1 MNKQMYKLVFN
12 RVRNQIMAVAETA
25 VSHGKDPRHGGGTA
39 CGRVHCFGLPLFS
52 FSLMLA
58 LGLATILPAAADG
71 IVADPAAPAGQQPAI
86 SHTSNGLPQ
95 VNIQTPTAGGVS
107 VNQYRQFDI
116 GERGA
121 ILNNSRGA
129 SRTQLGGW
137 VAGNPMLMGGEA
149 RIIVNQVNSNNP
161 SLLNG
166 YIEVAG
172 RRAEVV
178 VANPA
183 GIQVNGGG
191 FINASGVTLTTGRP
205 LISPE
210 GYLNGFQVRSGSIQV
225 AGNGLDT
232 ATADY
237 TRILTQAAQINAG
250 LWAKN
255 LVVVAG
261 NHDTA
266 ADGSYTA
273 VAGSSTP
280 GAVAIDTGNLGG
292 MYAGKIS
299 LVSTERGVG
308 INNAGQ
314 LFAGVGGV
322 SLSAEGKISNSGSI
336 VAAERQAARAD
347 TVAVHIQADHLEN
360 SGTVSAQGHAL
371 LRTRTVDNSGLLVS
385 AAEMNIRN
393 QEQLTNSGTLNAGRF
408 DIETARLHNQNGN
421 ISQTG
426 LQALKIDTPH
436 LSNRNQGLIGHAPLE
451 QNNGQPG
458 QQPQPAPA
466 PTVAAGNGSTAAAPV
481 PSVLP
486 AFADGNIQVTGHLD
500 NDGGKITANGTT
512 ELSVGRQ
519 LDNQAKLHV
528 GRLTANGQ
536 EVDNRQ
542 GSILANRVEIGAQ
555 NLDNRQGSLVAT
567 EQAAIRSRTIQNQ
580 QGKVASAKDLQ
591 LQADTLSNQHGQLA
605 AGQTA
610 EINGNH
616 ILNQG
621 GQIDAER
628 LQLQAEQVDNSQNG
642 AIRSNQSADL
652 NIVGQLDNRHGQI
665 SSADQL
671 HLHDGNG
678 GRLTVSN
685 AAGHILAGR
694 DLQLSARSLL
704 GEGTVAAGRDADVR
718 VNHDLLTEQNIEA
731 GRRLNVAVRG
741 RLTNRHTLQGGESV
755 SVQADAVD
763 NAAGGIIQAG
773 SRTEVQAAQTL
784 ENRGL
789 INSNGLTLVRAAQSM
804 QNIGSGRIYG
814 NQLSLASDSLTN
826 REETTNG
833 TTQAATIAARQRL
846 DIGAKNI
853 TNQEGALMASQ
864 GSMFVGSSLDSQHQ
878 AVGEADSL
886 VNNSARIEVAG
897 NARLSAKQGR
907 NLNPHFRTERY
918 VESST
923 PGQAYSFLG
932 DPNRYVEGVDGHM
945 SQHRTNLRW
954 SYSAEGQRKSGRTE
968 ERFDRGEVSKV
979 TRYTYH
985 ENVYRERIVE
995 NRPGEIIVGG
1005 DLALSGDS
1013 WFNQHSRILVGGNL
1027 AESRVGLLDNQ
1038 SREEEQVTKQ
1048 IGDYRQGTY
1057 RRNKHHVGQ
1066 KRVRWQGG
1074 GDMNDIIGIRHRP
1087 FTHPV
1092 GTVEQQAANV
1102 PAPQAQAD
1110 NAAPNPTAV
1119 SDAAG
1124 RLPQIHS
1131 VAADTR
1137 LPNGSLFKINPG
1149 RAGWL
1154 IETDPAFTDYRSWL
1168 GSDYMLRGLGQ
1179 DPDYTHKRLGDGYYE
1194 QRLINEQIAKL
1205 TGYRRLDGYQND
1217 EQQFKALMD
1226 AGITFARSQNLVPG
1240 IALSAEQVAR
1250 LTSDIVWLERQS
1262 VSLPDGST
1270 QTLLVPKVYV
1280 VARKGDVNTAG
1291 ALISAEQI
1299 SLTGLERMLNNGT
1312 VAGRRVVDLGAK
1324 NIDNDGQIRGGSV
1337 RLRAA
1342 QDINL
1347 TGGSVIAE
1355 NILQLQAENIRLRST
1370 TAIGGDRQNGNTTVD
1385 RVAGLYVTAPEGGI
1399 LQVQADKRLQ
1409 ADAALISNASANGQ
1423 TRLLAGEQIRLGT
1436 VQTEHHETLGRID
1449 DRRHRHVHQTA
1460 EVGTRIQTQGDLT
1473 LAAGDRIDAR
1483 AAEIDSSQ
1491 GHVRLAAQNGISLT
1505 EGRATLN
1512 SDESAYNRSSG
1523 LLTRRSDQYQARRQH
1538 DTAVSGSLTGRQVTV
1553 QSNQDLLV
1561 RGNNIVSDAG
1571 TTLAAGGKI
1580 ELNAAENHYRNED
1593 THRARRS
1600 GFTFGMRNGVANIG
1614 YSQSRSRT
1622 TQDND
1627 LTAAVSSRVGSLNG
1641 DTVIAAGERIDTQA
1655 AQLFAGRDLAL
1666 QSKEVNLGAAYVQEN
1681 TRTEYQSSGSGFS
1694 LNLNLKAP
1702 ELRQLQKYGEAFSKT
1717 RQQQGNVADKL
1728 RTWETHHAA
1737 AAFEQWMPAV
1747 SSSLTRQK
1755 SHSEDTQRYLRAVG
1769 SSANAGGTVRIDATQ
1784 GDANIIGSQVFGHEG
1799 LQLTASRDVN
1809 ILAAGEPLDKHYRG
1823 SSRLS
1828 GIMPGDSAFSRFI
1841 GNKTDRS
1848 RQEGSEI
1855 IQSGSVVGSGS
1866 GDTLIQAGRSYTQTG
1881 SRLLADGNIDIR
1893 AQNITVQAADSP
1905 YRSDYYHSY
1914 TQKGLTVAVG
1924 TLVTDLMQTAQAA
1937 AASAEQVGQSRHD
1950 RVNIM
1955 AAANSAYQGYQA
1967 YQMAANSVRNAT
1979 APKAAGNTG
1988 SGSNGK
1994 SGSKGGPINISITY
2008 GEQHNS
2014 EHNHVDGNQTTAS
2027 GIQAQ
2032 GQVRLTAADAGEQ
2045 SDIRITGSD
2054 VAGERGTYLAA
2065 EHNLLLE
2072 AAREQRNETRRSRQ
2086 AGWNAGV
2093 ALSVGNGLSLGVT
2106 GGGNYGRGKGDGES
2120 TTYRH
2125 SHIGSS
2131 RSRTELVSG
2140 ADTTLHGARVE
2151 GKGIGLTARNLNIT
2165 TPQDSERYRGKQF
2178 HGNVQITVGYGFSGN
2193 AEYSQSKTDADHLS
2207 ASEQSGLYAGDDGFQ
2222 VAVSRHTELNGG
2234 LIVSSQSAEQN
2245 GRNRFQTGSL
2255 GQSDL
2260 ANHSRY
2266 SGKSFGFGMSGGI
2279 NGKGKQEIGESGNVR
2294 WAAQGQSDAN
2304 GIAQGSS
2311 GRFSQGFG
2319 FGKEQDSQSSTTRSG
2334 IGTRNIQI
2342 TDAAEQQ
2349 RRSAQSVQQA
2359 AEGIYTDRRTETAD
2373 ATAGY
2378 LKNGFDRE
2386 RVEKELA
2393 LQQSVTRQFNATVR
2407 SVGSNIS
2414 QKTENYRQ
2422 LAELA
2427 DNYKDTA
2434 QAQGDLETAAYW
2446 EAQADQARSNARNWQ
2461 RAGVLLNMVAA
2472 GLSSPADN
2480 AAGIAA
2486 ATASPAVSYQ
2496 IGQYFKSH
2504 DAEGTPAHLLAHTIL
2519 GAATAAAGNQN
2530 PLAGGLSAGTAEA
2543 AAPVISQWLYG
2554 KAPNELSAE
2563 EKSTLSNIT
2572 GLLGA
2577 GTGALAGGS
2586 TENAAVGN
2594 LAAKNAVENN
2604 SELFDDIRE
2613 FSSSHF
2619 EGWAN
2624 SARKRYPNT
2633 PALSGVIV
2641 GGGKVVDGFFGL
2653 TDAAIESSVVI
2664 TCIVGGNVD
2673 TGYCPTAIKN
2683 SQIRGEDI
2691 AGTIDA
2697 VGRGAIQDSATDWAR
2712 RVQNG
2717 DRKAV
2722 EELASFS
2729 FQLGVGGVASK
2740 VRTPF
2745 TLESTAASV
2754 SRAATGFRQIATE
2767 YTFAGARQLKG
2778 FGQNAANS
2786 YRLWRARP
2794 FSQFADNARF
2804 GAEQV
2809 PSPIIRTQPAS
2820 RPNLN
2825 PNGFTASFKP
2835 APKPAA
2841 TRPPTI
2847 TFNQPPAASS
2857 RWNGAWRNGNWS
2869 TYNSNTKPVTV
2880 SSLTRPPT
2888 ITARVPGEPKL
2899 NHLNIGRN
2907 NSRYNSQLRQN
2918 ISEHAPGRIFN
2929 EQAVRQLQRGVL
2941 PGKTTKGQTGIPRE
2955 MVATPE
2961 PNKTAMDFI
2970 ERFVKSQG
2978 VNRMPKPI
2986 VEHMN
2991 GDPNKP
2997 FYRYD
3002 LNGGV
3007 DNGGTTI
3014 NYRPSGFSTKST
3026 STTASVDINN
3036 ASINQLNLRRNN
3048 PMMLKLKFPIK
3059 SEVK

>member
-1 MNKQMYKLVFN
+1 
-12 RVRNQIMAVAETA
+12 
-25 VSHGKDPRHGGGTA
+25 
-39 CGRVHCFGLPLFS
+39 
-52 FSLMLA
+52 
-58 LGLATILPAAADG
+58 
-71 IVADPAAPAGQQPAI
+71 
-86 SHTSNGLPQ
+86 
-95 VNIQTPTAGGVS
+95 
-107 VNQYRQFDI
+107 
-116 GERGA
+116 
-121 ILNNSRGA
+121 
-129 SRTQLGGW
+129 
-137 VAGNPMLMGGEA
+137 
-149 RIIVNQVNSNNP
+149 
-161 SLLNG
+161 
-166 YIEVAG
+166 
-172 RRAEVV
+172 
-178 VANPA
+178 
-183 GIQVNGGG
+183 
-191 FINASGVTLTTGRP
+191 
-205 LISPE
+205 
-210 GYLNGFQVRSGSIQV
+210 
-225 AGNGLDT
+225 
-232 ATADY
+232 
-237 TRILTQAAQINAG
+237 
-250 LWAKN
+250 
-255 LVVVAG
+255 
-261 NHDTA
+261 
-266 ADGSYTA
+266 
-273 VAGSSTP
+273 
-280 GAVAIDTGNLGG
+280 
-292 MYAGKIS
+292 
-299 LVSTERGVG
+299 
-308 INNAGQ
+308 
-314 LFAGVGGV
+314 
-322 SLSAEGKISNSGSI
+322 
-336 VAAERQAARAD
+336 
-347 TVAVHIQADHLEN
+347 
-360 SGTVSAQGHAL
+360 
-371 LRTRTVDNSGLLVS
+371 
-385 AAEMNIRN
+385 
-393 QEQLTNSGTLNAGRF
+393 
-408 DIETARLHNQNGN
+408 
-421 ISQTG
+421 
-426 LQALKIDTPH
+426 
-436 LSNRNQGLIGHAPLE
+436 
-451 QNNGQPG
+451 
-458 QQPQPAPA
+458 
-466 PTVAAGNGSTAAAPV
+466 
-481 PSVLP
+481 
-486 AFADGNIQVTGHLD
+486 
-500 NDGGKITANGTT
+500 
-512 ELSVGRQ
+512 
-519 LDNQAKLHV
+519 
-528 GRLTANGQ
+528 
-536 EVDNRQ
+536 DNRQ

-610 EINGNH
+610 EVNGNR

-652 NIVGQLDNRHGQI
+652 SIAGQLDNRHGQI

-678 GRLTVSN
+678 GRLAVSN

-853 TNQEGALMASQ
+853 TNQEGALIASQ

-897 NARLSAKQGR
+897 KAWLAAKQGR

-1013 WFNQHSRILVGGNL
+1013 WFNQHSRILVGGSL
-1027 AESRVGLLDNQ
+1027 SESRVGLLDSQ

-1057 RRNKHHVGQ
+1057 RRRNKWRPSQ
-1066 KRVRWQGG
+1066 KHVRWEGG
-1074 GDMNDIIGIRHRP
+1074 GDMNEIIGIRHRP

-1217 EQQFKALMD
+1217 EQQFKDLMD

-1370 TAIGGDRQNGNTTVD
+1370 TATGGDRQNGNTTVD

-1399 LQVQADKRLQ
+1399 LQAQAGKRLE

-1436 VQTEHHETLGRID
+1436 VQTEHHETLGGID

-1561 RGNNIVSDAG
+1561 RGNSIVSDAG

-1593 THRARRS
+1593 THRSRRS

-1614 YSQSRSRT
+1614 YSQSRNRT

-1681 TRTEYQSSGSGFS
+1681 TRTEQQSSGSGFG

-1717 RQQQGNVADKL
+1717 RQQQGGMADKL
-1728 RTWETHHAA
+1728 RTWETNHAA
-1737 AAFEQWMPAV
+1737 AAFEQWMPAA

-1755 SHSEDTQRYLRAVG
+1755 SHGEDTQRYLRAVG

-1784 GDANIIGSQVFGHEG
+1784 GDINIIGSQVFGREG
-1799 LQLTASRDVN
+1799 LQLTAGRDVN

-1823 SSRLS
+1823 SSRIS
-1828 GIMPGDSAFSRFI
+1828 GLMPGDSAFSRFI

-1924 TLVTDLMQTAQAA
+1924 TMVTDLMQTAQAA
-1937 AASAEQVGQSRHD
+1937 AASAEQVGQSRHN

-1988 SGSNGK
+1988 TGSNGK

-2032 GQVRLTAADAGEQ
+2032 GQVRLTAAGAGEQ
-2045 SDIRITGSD
+2045 SNIRITGSD
-2054 VAGERGTYLAA
+2054 VAGERGTYLSA

-2093 ALSVGNGLSLGVT
+2093 ALSVGNGLSLGFT

-2120 TTYRH
+2120 TPYRH

-2140 ADTTLHGARVE
+2140 ADTTIHGARVE
-2151 GKGIGLTARNLNIT
+2151 GKGIGLTARNLNII

-2178 HGNVQITVGYGFSGN
+2178 HGSAQVTIGYGFSGS

-2234 LIVSSQSAEQN
+2234 LIVSSRSAEQN

-2279 NGKGKQEIGESGNVR
+2279 NGKGKQEIGDSGNVR

-2304 GIAQGSS
+2304 GIAQGRG

-2319 FGKEQDSQSSTTRSG
+2319 FGKDQDSQSSTTRSG

-2349 RRSAQSVQQA
+2349 RRNGQSVQQA
-2359 AEGIYTDRRTETAD
+2359 VEGIYTDRRTETAD

-2393 LQQSVTRQFNATVR
+2393 LQQSVMQQFDQQTRPGIRQAIINRATDKYIR
-2407 SVGSNIS
+2407 AMEI
-2414 QKTENYRQ
+2414 R
-2422 LAELA
+2422 
-2427 DNYKDTA
+2427 A
-2434 QAQGDLETAAYW
+2434 QNNGVETA
-2446 EAQADQARSNARNWQ
+2446 ES
-2461 RAGVLLNMVAA
+2461 RAL
-2472 GLSSPADN
+2472 
-2480 AAGIAA
+2480 
-2486 ATASPAVSYQ
+2486 
-2496 IGQYFKSH
+2496 
-2504 DAEGTPAHLLAHTIL
+2504 E
-2519 GAATAAAGNQN
+2519 
-2530 PLAGGLSAGTAEA
+2530 AEA
-2543 AAPVISQWLYG
+2543 AKLEQTASYLDTALGILWAG
-2554 KAPNELSAE
+2554 KPDV
-2563 EKSTLSNIT
+2563 
-2572 GLLGA
+2572 
-2577 GTGALAGGS
+2577 
-2586 TENAAVGN
+2586 AAAQVT
-2594 LAAKNAVENN
+2594 AQHAQYAKNAATHITAGQIYRVECTGPNLQYFCRDIYNTLEAAAKHDGSLITKEANEKVPFDGVATQIFDPRSIMTGGTIVRKNPGIYNN
-2604 SELFDDIRE
+2604 KEQAFRNAVLHNPRAAQNGTLYVVVNNPSAGVVPGLSEVVFYAGYDKINEMTGAHLPLTNAQKTNVQLNLLASQTNTKIRGSDHSRGTLTESVSLQYTNNILGVRNIPLESVKFHGPAANGVRFLRQLRENGYQDSNGVATTLFLA
-2613 FSSSHF
+2613 S
-2619 EGWAN
+2619 N
-2624 SARKRYPNT
+2624 NT
-2633 PALSGVIV
+2633 DPV
-2641 GGGKVVDGFFGL
+2641 GGGVGANPTTAGTCVGLPFGKCYNHSSYNGWETIERNLKDANGQDILDARTGKAIVNPEFSKINRTVEPLEKQNDVGRFINPTLPKVFTQGADGNLYTIDRF
-2653 TDAAIESSVVI
+2653 
-2664 TCIVGGNVD
+2664 GNV
-2673 TGYCPTAIKN
+2673 
-2683 SQIRGEDI
+2683 
-2691 AGTIDA
+2691 
-2697 VGRGAIQDSATDWAR
+2697 SAYDPKTLD
-2712 RVQNG
+2712 
-2717 DRKAV
+2717 KI
-2722 EELASFS
+2722 E
-2729 FQLGVGGVASK
+2729 GVKLPQATK
-2740 VRTPF
+2740 VRINGTDYFEFQGRRYHAQPF
-2745 TLESTAASV
+2745 
-2754 SRAATGFRQIATE
+2754 
-2767 YTFAGARQLKG
+2767 
-2778 FGQNAANS
+2778 N
-2786 YRLWRARP
+2786 
-2794 FSQFADNARF
+2794 
-2804 GAEQV
+2804 
-2809 PSPIIRTQPAS
+2809 
-2820 RPNLN
+2820 
-2825 PNGFTASFKP
+2825 
-2835 APKPAA
+2835 
-2841 TRPPTI
+2841 
-2847 TFNQPPAASS
+2847 
-2857 RWNGAWRNGNWS
+2857 
-2869 TYNSNTKPVTV
+2869 
-2880 SSLTRPPT
+2880 
-2888 ITARVPGEPKL
+2888 
-2899 NHLNIGRN
+2899 
-2907 NSRYNSQLRQN
+2907 
-2918 ISEHAPGRIFN
+2918 
-2929 EQAVRQLQRGVL
+2929 
-2941 PGKTTKGQTGIPRE
+2941 
-2955 MVATPE
+2955 
-2961 PNKTAMDFI
+2961 
-2970 ERFVKSQG
+2970 
-2978 VNRMPKPI
+2978 
-2986 VEHMN
+2986 
-2991 GDPNKP
+2991 
-2997 FYRYD
+2997 
-3002 LNGGV
+3002 
-3007 DNGGTTI
+3007 
-3014 NYRPSGFSTKST
+3014 
-3026 STTASVDINN
+3026 
-3036 ASINQLNLRRNN
+3036 
-3048 PMMLKLKFPIK
+3048 
-3059 SEVK
+3059 

>member
-25 VSHGKDPRHGGGTA
+25 VSHGKDPRHGGGAA

-149 RIIVNQVNSNNP
+149 RIIVNQVNSSNP

-205 LISPE
+205 VISPE

-261 NHDTA
+261 NHDAA

-347 TVAVHIQADHLEN
+347 TAAVRIQADHLEN

-371 LRTRTVDNSGLLVS
+371 LRTRAVDNSGLLVS

-486 AFADGNIQVTGHLD
+486 AFADGNIQVTEHLE

-555 NLDNRQGSLVAT
+555 TLDNRQGSLVAT
-567 EQAAIRSRTIQNQ
+567 EQAAIRSHTIQNQ

-610 EINGNH
+610 EINGNR

-652 NIVGQLDNRHGQI
+652 NIAGQLDNRHGQI

-671 HLHDGNG
+671 HLHGGNG
-678 GRLTVSN
+678 GRLAVSN

-694 DLQLSARSLL
+694 DLQLSTRSLL

-731 GRRLNVAVRG
+731 GRHLNVAVRG

-789 INSNGLTLVRAAQSM
+789 INSNGLSLVGAGQTVE
-804 QNIGSGRIYG
+804 NIGSGRIYG
-814 NQLSLASDSLTN
+814 DRLALSSGTLTN
-826 REETTNG
+826 REETVNG
-833 TTQAATIAARQRL
+833 VTRTATIAARQRL

-853 TNQEGALMASQ
+853 TNQEGALIASQ
-864 GSMFVGSSLDSQHQ
+864 GSMFVGNSLDSQHQ

-886 VNNSARIEVAG
+886 INNSARIEVAG
-897 NARLSAKQGR
+897 NARLAAKQGQ

-968 ERFDRGEVSKV
+968 ERFDRSEVSKV

-1013 WFNQHSRILVGGNL
+1013 WINQHSRILVGGNL

-1038 SREEEQVTKQ
+1038 SREEKQTTEQ

-1057 RRNKHHVGQ
+1057 RRKHHVGQ
-1066 KRVRWQGG
+1066 KHVRWEDG
-1074 GDMNDIIGIRHRP
+1074 GDMHDIIGIRHRP

-1092 GTVEQQAANV
+1092 GTVEQQAANM

-1110 NAAPNPTAV
+1110 HAAPNPTAV
-1119 SDAAG
+1119 GNAAG

-1250 LTSDIVWLERQS
+1250 LTSDIVWLEQQS

-1324 NIDNDGQIRGGSV
+1324 SIDNDGQIRGGSV

-1370 TAIGGDRQNGNTTVD
+1370 TATGGDRQNGNTTVD

-1399 LQVQADKRLQ
+1399 LQVQAGKRLQ
-1409 ADAALISNASANGQ
+1409 ADAALISNSSANGQ

-1436 VQTEHHETLGRID
+1436 VQTEHHETLGGID

-1538 DTAVSGSLTGRQVTV
+1538 DTAVSGGLSGRQVTV

-1561 RGNNIVSDAG
+1561 RGNSIVSDAG

-1593 THRARRS
+1593 THRSRRS

-1614 YSQSRSRT
+1614 YRQSRSRT

-1784 GDANIIGSQVFGHEG
+1784 GDVNIIGSQVFGREG
-1799 LQLTASRDVN
+1799 LQLTAGRDVN

-1855 IQSGSVVGSGS
+1855 LQSGSVVGSGS

-1893 AQNITVQAADSP
+1893 AQNIIVQAADSP

-2032 GQVRLTAADAGEQ
+2032 GQVRLTAAGAGEQ

-2054 VAGERGTYLAA
+2054 VAGQGGTYLSA

-2151 GKGIGLTARNLNIT
+2151 GRGIGLTARNLNIT

-2266 SGKSFGFGMSGGI
+2266 SGKSFGFGMSGNAK
-2279 NGKGKQEIGESGNVR
+2279 NGWTGDMK
-2294 WAAQGQSDAN
+2294 N
-2304 GIAQGSS
+2304 GASS
-2311 GRFSQGFG
+2311 SFG
-2319 FGKEQDSQSSTTRSG
+2319 FGKEQDSQNSITRSG
-2334 IGTRNIQI
+2334 IGTQNIQI
-2342 TDAAEQQ
+2342 TDEQQQLQLTGLTAEQAKA
-2349 RRSAQSVQQA
+2349 R
-2359 AEGIYTDRRTETAD
+2359 IHID
-2373 ATAGY
+2373 ATTATAEQLSGS
-2378 LKNGFDRE
+2378 LTNRFDRE
-2386 RVEKELA
+2386 RVQNELDVQRKVSQEFNKNWQEARAEIGTRKDYWREMYEEGQITDAEYGQKIRTLDRMELA
-2393 LQQSVTRQFNATVR
+2393 LDTLGMGLGAPSNSV
-2407 SVGSNIS
+2407 SGS
-2414 QKTENYRQ
+2414 
-2422 LAELA
+2422 LM
-2427 DNYKDTA
+2427 
-2434 QAQGDLETAAYW
+2434 AA
-2446 EAQADQARSNARNWQ
+2446 
-2461 RAGVLLNMVAA
+2461 
-2472 GLSSPADN
+2472 
-2480 AAGIAA
+2480 
-2486 ATASPAVSYQ
+2486 ASPAVTRQ
-2496 IGQYFKSH
+2496 IGAVFKPGG
-2504 DAEGTPAHLLAHTIL
+2504 ALQEYQNTPVHWLAQGIWAAAVAYGGGNDPLSAGL
-2519 GAATAAAGNQN
+2519 GAAG
-2530 PLAGGLSAGTAEA
+2530 AEA
-2543 AAPVISQWLYG
+2543 AAPKISNWLYG
-2554 KAPNELSAE
+2554 TSDPQKLTAE
-2563 EKSTLSNIT
+2563 QKQTVSSIT
-2572 GLLGA
+2572 GLLGTAA
-2577 GTGALAGGS
+2577 GAATG
-2586 TENAAVGN
+2586 N
-2594 LAAKNAVENN
+2594 
-2604 SELFDDIRE
+2604 
-2613 FSSSHF
+2613 
-2619 EGWAN
+2619 
-2624 SARKRYPNT
+2624 
-2633 PALSGVIV
+2633 
-2641 GGGKVVDGFFGL
+2641 
-2653 TDAAIESSVVI
+2653 
-2664 TCIVGGNVD
+2664 
-2673 TGYCPTAIKN
+2673 
-2683 SQIRGEDI
+2683 
-2691 AGTIDA
+2691 GTIDTVSGSLSTQNA
-2697 VGRGAIQDSATDWAR
+2697 VNNNVLDTVWDIGNLIWDAGRWVHAKAKGDTKSQREARNDFLIDAAAAAIPFVPAGISKVGRAIRDGDKVVEAVQATQRVTSVVKQDPFLLREAR
-2712 RVQNG
+2712 KLSQQESQGINQILSQISMGNNNPGIGTKVFDGITEFRHVNG
-2717 DRKAV
+2717 GRIYAQRTSDGWKILGYSGKGNQTAV
-2722 EELASFS
+2722 IN
-2729 FQLGVGGVASK
+2729 
-2740 VRTPF
+2740 R
-2745 TLESTAASV
+2745 
-2754 SRAATGFRQIATE
+2754 I
-2767 YTFAGARQLKG
+2767 RQL
-2778 FGQNAANS
+2778 
-2786 YRLWRARP
+2786 Y
-2794 FSQFADNARF
+2794 
-2804 GAEQV
+2804 
-2809 PSPIIRTQPAS
+2809 
-2820 RPNLN
+2820 
-2825 PNGFTASFKP
+2825 
-2835 APKPAA
+2835 
-2841 TRPPTI
+2841 
-2847 TFNQPPAASS
+2847 
-2857 RWNGAWRNGNWS
+2857 
-2869 TYNSNTKPVTV
+2869 
-2880 SSLTRPPT
+2880 
-2888 ITARVPGEPKL
+2888 
-2899 NHLNIGRN
+2899 GR
-2907 NSRYNSQLRQN
+2907 
-2918 ISEHAPGRIFN
+2918 
-2929 EQAVRQLQRGVL
+2929 
-2941 PGKTTKGQTGIPRE
+2941 
-2955 MVATPE
+2955 
-2961 PNKTAMDFI
+2961 
-2970 ERFVKSQG
+2970 
-2978 VNRMPKPI
+2978 
-2986 VEHMN
+2986 
-2991 GDPNKP
+2991 
-2997 FYRYD
+2997 
-3002 LNGGV
+3002 
-3007 DNGGTTI
+3007 
-3014 NYRPSGFSTKST
+3014 
-3026 STTASVDINN
+3026 
-3036 ASINQLNLRRNN
+3036 
-3048 PMMLKLKFPIK
+3048 
-3059 SEVK
+3059 

>member
-25 VSHGKDPRHGGGTA
+25 VSHGKDPRHGGGA
-39 CGRVHCFGLPLFS
+39 AYGRVHCFGLPLFS

-149 RIIVNQVNSNNP
+149 RIIVNQVNSSNP

-183 GIQVNGGG
+183 GIRVNGGG

-205 LISPE
+205 VISPE

-261 NHDTA
+261 NHDAA

-347 TVAVHIQADHLEN
+347 TAAVRIQADHLEN

-371 LRTRTVDNSGLLVS
+371 LRTRAVDNSGLLVS

-486 AFADGNIQVTGHLD
+486 AFADGNIQVTEHLD

-555 NLDNRQGSLVAT
+555 TLDNRQGSLVAT
-567 EQAAIRSRTIQNQ
+567 EQAAIRSHTIQNQ

-610 EINGNH
+610 EINGNR
-616 ILNQG
+616 ILNQS

-652 NIVGQLDNRHGQI
+652 NIAGQLDNRHGQI

-678 GRLTVSN
+678 GRLAVSN

-789 INSNGLTLVRAAQSM
+789 INSNGLSLVGAGQTVE
-804 QNIGSGRIYG
+804 NIGSGRIYG
-814 NQLSLASDSLTN
+814 DQLALSSGTLTN
-826 REETTNG
+826 REETVNG
-833 TTQAATIAARQRL
+833 VTRTATIAARQRL

-853 TNQEGALMASQ
+853 TNQEGALIASQ
-864 GSMFVGSSLDSQHQ
+864 GSMFVGNRLDSQHQ

-897 NARLSAKQGR
+897 NARLAAKQGQ

-918 VESST
+918 VENST

-968 ERFDRGEVSKV
+968 ERFDRSEVSKV

-1013 WFNQHSRILVGGNL
+1013 WINQHSRILVGGNL

-1038 SREEEQVTKQ
+1038 SREEKQTTEQ

-1057 RRNKHHVGQ
+1057 RRKHHVGQ
-1066 KRVRWQGG
+1066 KHVRWEGG
-1074 GDMNDIIGIRHRP
+1074 GDMHDIIGIRHRP

-1092 GTVEQQAANV
+1092 GTVEQQAANM

-1110 NAAPNPTAV
+1110 HAAPNPTAV

-1324 NIDNDGQIRGGSV
+1324 NIDNDGQIRGGGV

-1370 TAIGGDRQNGNTTVD
+1370 TATGGDRQNGNTTVD

-1399 LQVQADKRLQ
+1399 LQVQAGKRLE
-1409 ADAALISNASANGQ
+1409 ADAALISNSSANGQ

-1436 VQTEHHETLGRID
+1436 VQTEHHETLGGID
-1449 DRRHRHVHQTA
+1449 DLRHRHVHQTA

-1538 DTAVSGSLTGRQVTV
+1538 DTAVSGSLSGRQVTV

-1561 RGNNIVSDAG
+1561 RGKV
-1571 TTLAAGGKI
+1571 L
-1580 ELNAAENHYRNED
+1580 
-1593 THRARRS
+1593 
-1600 GFTFGMRNGVANIG
+1600 
-1614 YSQSRSRT
+1614 
-1622 TQDND
+1622 
-1627 LTAAVSSRVGSLNG
+1627 
-1641 DTVIAAGERIDTQA
+1641 
-1655 AQLFAGRDLAL
+1655 
-1666 QSKEVNLGAAYVQEN
+1666 
-1681 TRTEYQSSGSGFS
+1681 
-1694 LNLNLKAP
+1694 
-1702 ELRQLQKYGEAFSKT
+1702 
-1717 RQQQGNVADKL
+1717 
-1728 RTWETHHAA
+1728 
-1737 AAFEQWMPAV
+1737 
-1747 SSSLTRQK
+1747 
-1755 SHSEDTQRYLRAVG
+1755 
-1769 SSANAGGTVRIDATQ
+1769 
-1784 GDANIIGSQVFGHEG
+1784 
-1799 LQLTASRDVN
+1799 
-1809 ILAAGEPLDKHYRG
+1809 
-1823 SSRLS
+1823 
-1828 GIMPGDSAFSRFI
+1828 
-1841 GNKTDRS
+1841 
-1848 RQEGSEI
+1848 
-1855 IQSGSVVGSGS
+1855 
-1866 GDTLIQAGRSYTQTG
+1866 
-1881 SRLLADGNIDIR
+1881 
-1893 AQNITVQAADSP
+1893 
-1905 YRSDYYHSY
+1905 
-1914 TQKGLTVAVG
+1914 
-1924 TLVTDLMQTAQAA
+1924 
-1937 AASAEQVGQSRHD
+1937 
-1950 RVNIM
+1950 
-1955 AAANSAYQGYQA
+1955 
-1967 YQMAANSVRNAT
+1967 
-1979 APKAAGNTG
+1979 
-1988 SGSNGK
+1988 
-1994 SGSKGGPINISITY
+1994 
-2008 GEQHNS
+2008 
-2014 EHNHVDGNQTTAS
+2014 
-2027 GIQAQ
+2027 
-2032 GQVRLTAADAGEQ
+2032 AADAD
-2045 SDIRITGSD
+2045 S
-2054 VAGERGTYLAA
+2054 LP
-2065 EHNLLLE
+2065 
-2072 AAREQRNETRRSRQ
+2072 
-2086 AGWNAGV
+2086 
-2093 ALSVGNGLSLGVT
+2093 ALQYT
-2106 GGGNYGRGKGDGES
+2106 
-2120 TTYRH
+2120 
-2125 SHIGSS
+2125 
-2131 RSRTELVSG
+2131 
-2140 ADTTLHGARVE
+2140 
-2151 GKGIGLTARNLNIT
+2151 
-2165 TPQDSERYRGKQF
+2165 
-2178 HGNVQITVGYGFSGN
+2178 
-2193 AEYSQSKTDADHLS
+2193 
-2207 ASEQSGLYAGDDGFQ
+2207 FQ
-2222 VAVSRHTELNGG
+2222 VAFVRLMLPLGEAMG
-2234 LIVSSQSAEQN
+2234 IPCRIFEAC
-2245 GRNRFQTGSL
+2245 RF
-2255 GQSDL
+2255 
-2260 ANHSRY
+2260 
-2266 SGKSFGFGMSGGI
+2266 
-2279 NGKGKQEIGESGNVR
+2279 
-2294 WAAQGQSDAN
+2294 
-2304 GIAQGSS
+2304 
-2311 GRFSQGFG
+2311 
-2319 FGKEQDSQSSTTRSG
+2319 
-2334 IGTRNIQI
+2334 
-2342 TDAAEQQ
+2342 
-2349 RRSAQSVQQA
+2349 
-2359 AEGIYTDRRTETAD
+2359 
-2373 ATAGY
+2373 
-2378 LKNGFDRE
+2378 
-2386 RVEKELA
+2386 
-2393 LQQSVTRQFNATVR
+2393 
-2407 SVGSNIS
+2407 
-2414 QKTENYRQ
+2414 
-2422 LAELA
+2422 
-2427 DNYKDTA
+2427 
-2434 QAQGDLETAAYW
+2434 
-2446 EAQADQARSNARNWQ
+2446 
-2461 RAGVLLNMVAA
+2461 
-2472 GLSSPADN
+2472 
-2480 AAGIAA
+2480 
-2486 ATASPAVSYQ
+2486 
-2496 IGQYFKSH
+2496 
-2504 DAEGTPAHLLAHTIL
+2504 
-2519 GAATAAAGNQN
+2519 
-2530 PLAGGLSAGTAEA
+2530 
-2543 AAPVISQWLYG
+2543 
-2554 KAPNELSAE
+2554 
-2563 EKSTLSNIT
+2563 
-2572 GLLGA
+2572 
-2577 GTGALAGGS
+2577 
-2586 TENAAVGN
+2586 
-2594 LAAKNAVENN
+2594 
-2604 SELFDDIRE
+2604 
-2613 FSSSHF
+2613 
-2619 EGWAN
+2619 
-2624 SARKRYPNT
+2624 
-2633 PALSGVIV
+2633 
-2641 GGGKVVDGFFGL
+2641 
-2653 TDAAIESSVVI
+2653 
-2664 TCIVGGNVD
+2664 
-2673 TGYCPTAIKN
+2673 
-2683 SQIRGEDI
+2683 
-2691 AGTIDA
+2691 
-2697 VGRGAIQDSATDWAR
+2697 
-2712 RVQNG
+2712 
-2717 DRKAV
+2717 
-2722 EELASFS
+2722 
-2729 FQLGVGGVASK
+2729 
-2740 VRTPF
+2740 
-2745 TLESTAASV
+2745 
-2754 SRAATGFRQIATE
+2754 
-2767 YTFAGARQLKG
+2767 
-2778 FGQNAANS
+2778 
-2786 YRLWRARP
+2786 
-2794 FSQFADNARF
+2794 
-2804 GAEQV
+2804 
-2809 PSPIIRTQPAS
+2809 QPAS
-2820 RPNLN
+2820 L
-2825 PNGFTASFKP
+2825 
-2835 APKPAA
+2835 
-2841 TRPPTI
+2841 
-2847 TFNQPPAASS
+2847 
-2857 RWNGAWRNGNWS
+2857 
-2869 TYNSNTKPVTV
+2869 
-2880 SSLTRPPT
+2880 
-2888 ITARVPGEPKL
+2888 
-2899 NHLNIGRN
+2899 
-2907 NSRYNSQLRQN
+2907 
-2918 ISEHAPGRIFN
+2918 
-2929 EQAVRQLQRGVL
+2929 VL
-2941 PGKTTKGQTGIPRE
+2941 LI
-2955 MVATPE
+2955 
-2961 PNKTAMDFI
+2961 
-2970 ERFVKSQG
+2970 
-2978 VNRMPKPI
+2978 
-2986 VEHMN
+2986 
-2991 GDPNKP
+2991 
-2997 FYRYD
+2997 
-3002 LNGGV
+3002 
-3007 DNGGTTI
+3007 
-3014 NYRPSGFSTKST
+3014 
-3026 STTASVDINN
+3026 
-3036 ASINQLNLRRNN
+3036 ASIFFR
-3048 PMMLKLKFPIK
+3048 
-3059 SEVK
+3059 